1 MNTASLHSA
10 GISGWNAGSSI
21 LSPPFIPPKHKDY
34 RDWNYD
40 ICISKR
46 EKNSMTSLSPT
57 IRQIQP
63 FYRNLYQTS
72 GKKPENIE
80 SGEVAFLSS
89 KAVLATFKN
98 QRLPGFQPTPLCP
111 QRYSRQ
117 SIMDKK
123 SALKEIIGK

>member
-1 MNTASLHSA
+1 
-10 GISGWNAGSSI
+10 
-21 LSPPFIPPKHKDY
+21 
-34 RDWNYD
+34 
-40 ICISKR
+40 
-46 EKNSMTSLSPT
+46 MTSLSPT

-80 SGEVAFLSS
+80 SGEAALLSS
-89 KAVLATFKN
+89 KAVPTTFKN
-98 QRLPGFQPTPLCP
+98 QRLP
-111 QRYSRQ
+111 RQ

>member
-1 MNTASLHSA
+1 
-10 GISGWNAGSSI
+10 
-21 LSPPFIPPKHKDY
+21 
-34 RDWNYD
+34 
-40 ICISKR
+40 
-46 EKNSMTSLSPT
+46 MTSLSPT

-80 SGEVAFLSS
+80 SGEAALLSS

>member
-1 MNTASLHSA
+1 
-10 GISGWNAGSSI
+10 
-21 LSPPFIPPKHKDY
+21 
-34 RDWNYD
+34 
-40 ICISKR
+40 
-46 EKNSMTSLSPT
+46 MTSLSPT

-63 FYRNLYQTS
+63 FYRNFYQTS

-80 SGEVAFLSS
+80 NGEVAFLSS
-89 KAVLATFKN
+89 KAVPTAFKN
-98 QRLPGFQPTPLCP
+98 QRLPGFKPLCP